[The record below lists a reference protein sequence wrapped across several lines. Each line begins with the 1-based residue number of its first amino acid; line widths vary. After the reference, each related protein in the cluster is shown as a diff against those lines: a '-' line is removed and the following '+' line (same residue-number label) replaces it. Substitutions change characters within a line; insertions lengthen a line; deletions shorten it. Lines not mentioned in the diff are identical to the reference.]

1 MAHFIES
8 YMTYIVLPMGVYVE
22 LIITRN
28 ILSCFSIFVNFIG
41 HANSVPDGSS
51 PRGYNQELVLGCRLN
66 ILVHL
71 VAIFSLLPNMIS
83 FFFSLFLSLGCANSA
98 PDGSSPRG
106 YSQELVLGCRL
117 PQFLYCHS
125 RNFTFCRSSPRAFGE
140 KLVFDQRLPKY

>member
-1 MAHFIES
+1 
-8 YMTYIVLPMGVYVE
+8 MTYIVLPMGVYVE

-83 FFFSLFLSLGCANSA
+83 FFFSLF
-98 PDGSSPRG
+98 
-106 YSQELVLGCRL
+106 
-117 PQFLYCHS
+117 FIS
-125 RNFTFCRSSPRAFGE
+125 RVREQRSRWE
-140 KLVFDQRLPKY
+140 